1 MRVHDLFEQSSSSVV
16 LPDGTATT
24 AVRIAQEGRVLAR
37 KLQREG
43 LQVGDRVAVRLPNGH
58 AYLTLIVACAVG
70 RFVLVSVNT
79 RYSDAEVNDLIARSG
94 ARRVFDGSS
103 IDGSSIDGINADG
116 SVIDG
121 SNADGSTVDTHR
133 SVDMPAEDSAV
144 DDSMADDPFLVFTTS
159 GTTNKPKLVR
169 HTQRSI
175 ATHGSEAA
183 RGFGYRGDDTAL
195 LVMPF
200 CGTFGV
206 SSLTAAIAANA
217 SIVVVDQF
225 DAATVSRLI
234 QQHGVTVV
242 NGSDDMFHRLVE
254 HGANLS
260 TIRLGGYAR
269 FNSSLDGI
277 VGRAD
282 RAGATLS
289 GLYGMSEVQA
299 LFSLRDPSLDVDQR
313 EQAGGTLVSPSGQL
327 RIADGELYVRGP
339 SLFEGYLTEG
349 GAEIDTD
356 LTEAHFVDGWFRTGD
371 AATSDGDRTF
381 TYHSRITDVLRLGGF
396 LVSPSEIESALLDVQ
411 GIEQAQVVAVDMAT
425 GARPVAFVIAPAGF
439 DEEDALAHCQRRLA
453 KYKVPIRMILVDSFP
468 TTQSANGTKIQ
479 RTKLREMAE
488 KLFAT
493 Q

>member
-16 LPDGTATT
+16 LPDGTVTT

-79 RYSDAEVNDLIARSG
+79 RYSDAEANDLIARSG

-103 IDGSSIDGINADG
+103 IDGSK
-116 SVIDG
+116 
-121 SNADGSTVDTHR
+121 ADGSTVDTRR
-133 SVDMPAEDSAV
+133 SVDMPAEDSIV

-183 RGFGYRGDDTAL
+183 RGFGYQGDDTAL
-195 LVMPF
+195 LAMPF
-200 CGTFGV
+200 CGTFGI

-225 DAATVSRLI
+225 DAAAVSRLI
-234 QQHGVTVV
+234 QRHGVTVV

-254 HGANLS
+254 HGADLS

-299 LFSLRDPSLDVDQR
+299 LYSLRDPSLDVDQR
-313 EQAGGTLVSPSGQL
+313 EQAGGTLVSPSGQFQ
-327 RIADGELYVRGP
+327 IVGGELYVRGP

-349 GAEIDTD
+349 GAEIDTQ
-356 LTEAHFVDGWFRTGD
+356 LTEANFVDGWFRTGD
-371 AATSDGDRTF
+371 AASSDGDRTF

-439 DEEDALAHCQRRLA
+439 DEDDALAHCQRRLA

-488 KLFAT
+488 KLLAT